1 MDLIEDIND
10 ATNITG
16 MSKLLNKSNTDAGL
30 NAELIERDMISKAG
44 AKLTRNVNPDKEY
57 MEAMKELADISGV
70 PLGDMNVGSSMGSSV
85 MSSEDEWESDDE
97 WETGED
103 SDEYSSSD
111 ENDEK
116 FIKRL
121 KNTEVTN
128 SKNVLKAPKID
139 LDRRGGSKGYHN
151 NYNNQGNNNQGHNVF
166 TRTPGSGTS
175 FPVADPYQRND
186 QQPYA
191 PTGMHR
197 NYSQQSRNGVGPNMQ
212 GTQND
217 QFNQAMQG
225 YGSNVGN
232 LIDVDKE
239 NEEENKTLMLEDID
253 ELMAELQ
260 NDDVDLSRIPKV
272 NQDSPIEDVAQVQKI
287 LRMKYDRR
295 RYTTFGTE
303 FILAAVHGLEY
314 LFDGKRKWGPYQ
326 PDLTNW
332 HNTVRTKLRRMRY
345 ETSMIVADTM
355 ATWNVGAFTRIMI
368 ELVPSAFLHSRMRSE
383 QHGKAG
389 YSPDQMSETFEALR
403 AYDND

>member
-70 PLGDMNVGSSMGSSV
+70 PLGDMNIGSSIDDGSLTGSS
-85 MSSEDEWESDDE
+85 EGEWESDDE
-97 WETGED
+97 WESGED

-128 SKNVLKAPKID
+128 SKNVLKAPRID
-139 LDRRGGSKGYHN
+139 LDKRGGGRNSHS
-151 NYNNQGNNNQGHNVF
+151 QGHNVF
-166 TRTPGSGTS
+166 ART
-175 FPVADPYQRND
+175 PVADPRMGYQN
-186 QQPYA
+186 QQYMA
-191 PTGMHR
+191 PQQGQHMPPMAPMPRGGYGQQGMM
-197 NYSQQSRNGVGPNMQ
+197 SRQ
-212 GTQND
+212 QND
-217 QFNQAMQG
+217 QFSQAMQG
-225 YGSNVGN
+225 YGSSVGGN
-232 LIDVDKE
+232 IIDAERE

-260 NDDVDLSRIPKV
+260 DDEVDLSRIPKV

-345 ETSMIVADTM
+345 ETSMIVSNVM
-355 ATWNVGAFTRIMI
+355 QEWNVGAFTRIMI

-383 QHGKAG
+383 QHGKSG
-389 YSPDQMSETFEALR
+389 YSPDQMSEAYDALR
-403 AYDND
+403 AYDKE

>member
-16 MSKLLNKSNTDAGL
+16 MSGLLNKNNTDAGL

-44 AKLTRNVNPDKEY
+44 AKLTKNVNPDKEY

-70 PLGDMNVGSSMGSSV
+70 PLGDMNVGSSLDDGSVTGSSEEWE
-85 MSSEDEWESDDE
+85 SDEWES
-97 WETGED
+97 GED

-111 ENDEK
+111 ENDER

-128 SKNVLKAPKID
+128 SKNVLKTPKIN
-139 LDRRGGSKGYHN
+139 LDRGYEKDTHN
-151 NYNNQGNNNQGHNVF
+151 NHNHNVF
-166 TRTPGSGTS
+166 TRTPIANPRTS
-175 FPVADPYQRND
+175 DYN
-186 QQPYA
+186 QQYITSA
-191 PTGMHR
+191 PPAVPM
-197 NYSQQSRNGVGPNMQ
+197 SRNNYGNVIR
-212 GTQND
+212 TQTD

-225 YGSNVGN
+225 YGNNTGN
-232 LIDVDKE
+232 IIDVDRE

-260 NDDVDLSRIPKV
+260 DDEVDLSRIPKV
-272 NQDSPIEDVAQVQKI
+272 NQDSPIDDVAQVQKI

-345 ETSMIVADTM
+345 ETSMIVSNVM
-355 ATWNVGAFTRIMI
+355 QEWNVGAFTRIMI

-383 QHGKAG
+383 QHGKSG
-389 YSPDQMSETFEALR
+389 YSPDQMSEAYDALR
-403 AYDND
+403 AYDKE

>member
-44 AKLTRNVNPDKEY
+44 SKLTKNVNPDKEY

-70 PLGDMNVGSSMGSSV
+70 PLGDMNVGSSVDDGSLTGSS
-85 MSSEDEWESDDE
+85 EGEWESDDE

-103 SDEYSSSD
+103 SDEHSSSD

-139 LDRRGGSKGYHN
+139 LGKRDKNS
-151 NYNNQGNNNQGHNVF
+151 GHNVF
-166 TRTPGSGTS
+166 TRTP
-175 FPVADPYQRND
+175 VADPNPMRSSPAPFAP
-186 QQPYA
+186 QQMPMGPQSMA
-191 PTGMHR
+191 PMPRGGG
-197 NYSQQSRNGVGPNMQ
+197 YGQQNMMRQ
-212 GTQND
+212 QND

-225 YGSNVGN
+225 YGNNATGN
-232 LIDVDKE
+232 IIDIDRE

-260 NDDVDLSRIPKV
+260 DDEVDLSRIPKV

-345 ETSMIVADTM
+345 ETSMIVSNVMTE
-355 ATWNVGAFTRIMI
+355 WNVGAFTRIMI

-389 YSPDQMSETFEALR
+389 YSPDQMSEAYDALR
-403 AYDND
+403 AYDKE